1 MAPRPLPASVGQ
13 RLLGIIDHYRA
24 DHGALNCPLL
34 CRVTGKV
41 DIDALAAAL
50 TALTAR
56 HEALRT
62 TFTGRGPRLAQLV
75 QDPRP
80 VPLPVVDLRDAPDPR
95 AAADAAVA
103 TELATRV
110 DVGEW
115 PTRATAWRVADDEVV
130 LCFTMH
136 HLVTDAWSCGLLFEE
151 LRALYARH
159 LGRPAELPPVPWQY
173 GQFVSWQEARLAG
186 AELDRQREFWRAQL
200 TGLRLPRLPYRDPP
214 PGATPG
220 VLGRDLDA
228 AVAGGLRE
236 LARQHRTTLFTVT
249 LAVYYAVLHRITGQ
263 GDLAVASLFANR
275 SHPDSQRTV
284 GFCANMV
291 VLRTRLPPFATF
303 QALLGATHA
312 TTAAAFANQE
322 QPYQAVSTGSANL
335 GGRVDDVVFQMM
347 AELAHRVPVAD
358 ADFELLLPEAI
369 GSRFGTELAIAP
381 RGPGLRVVLFH
392 TPRLAPADAQRLLD
406 GYVTAAR
413 TVAADPRTPLSSLL
427 RR

>member
-1 MAPRPLPASVGQ
+1 MAPRPVPASVGQ
-13 RLLGIIDHYRA
+13 RLLGIIEHYRA

-34 CRVTGKV
+34 CRLSGDVDVVTV
-41 DIDALAAAL
+41 RRAL

-62 TFTGRGPRLAQLV
+62 TFTGRGPRLSQLV
-75 QDPRP
+75 HEPRP
-80 VPLPVVDLRDAPDPR
+80 VELTVVDLRGEPDPH

-103 TELATRV
+103 AELATRV
-110 DVGEW
+110 DVAHW
-115 PTRATAWRVADDEVV
+115 PTRATAWRVTDHEVI

-151 LRALYARH
+151 LRTLCT
-159 LGRPAELPPVPWQY
+159 GSPAELPPVHWQY
-173 GQFVSWQEARLAG
+173 PQFVAWQEDRLAG
-186 AELDRQREFWRAQL
+186 AELERQRAFWRDQL
-200 TGLRLPRLPYRDPP
+200 TGLRLPRLPYREPP

-220 VLGRDLDA
+220 VLARDLDTG
-228 AVAGGLRE
+228 VADGLRA
-236 LARQHRTTLFTVT
+236 LARRHRTTLFTVA
-249 LAVYYAVLHRITGQ
+249 LAVYYAVLHRVTGQ

-275 SHPDSQRTV
+275 SRPESQGTV

-303 QALLGATHA
+303 QALVQATHA

-347 AELAHRVPVAD
+347 AELAHRVRVGD
-358 ADFELLLPEAI
+358 TEFELLVPEAI
-369 GSRFGTELAIAP
+369 GSRFGTELALAP
-381 RGPGLRVVLFH
+381 RGNGLRVVLFH
-392 TPRLAPADAQRLLD
+392 TPRLAPADAVRLLD
-406 GYVTAAR
+406 GYVTVARAVVANPGAA
-413 TVAADPRTPLSSLL
+413 LSTLL